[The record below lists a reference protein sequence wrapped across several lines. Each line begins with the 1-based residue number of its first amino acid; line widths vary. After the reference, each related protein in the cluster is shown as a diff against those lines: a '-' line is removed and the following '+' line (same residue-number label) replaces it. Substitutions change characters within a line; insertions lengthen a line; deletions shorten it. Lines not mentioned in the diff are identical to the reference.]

1 MRANRSVSMLRIL
14 ISVVILIL
22 SPSIY
27 SQNIQ
32 AVKDLYDKGIQHFQ
46 NGNYDESIAEFT
58 QAIKLTSTLKP
69 NPTSL
74 RNDFSSASIEES
86 TLADRVGVVDDR
98 TPVLLLNRGNVFF
111 IKGDMDRAIDDY
123 TKALAISPGMLEAY
137 HCRGTAWL
145 MKKDY

>member
-1 MRANRSVSMLRIL
+1 MLRIL

-32 AVKDLYDKGIQHFQ
+32 AVKDLYDKGMQHFQ

-69 NPTSL
+69 KPTSL
-74 RNDFSSASIEES
+74 RNDFSGDGVSMEES
-86 TLADRVGVVDDR
+86 ALADRVGVVDDR
-98 TPVLLLNRGNVFF
+98 TPALLLNRGNVFF

-123 TKALAISPGMLEAY
+123 TKALTISPGM
-137 HCRGTAWL
+137 
-145 MKKDY
+145 